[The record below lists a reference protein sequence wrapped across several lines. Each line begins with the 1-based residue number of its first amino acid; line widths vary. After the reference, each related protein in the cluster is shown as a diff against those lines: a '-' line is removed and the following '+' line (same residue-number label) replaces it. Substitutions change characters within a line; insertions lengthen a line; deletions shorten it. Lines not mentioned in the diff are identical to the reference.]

1 MNQGK
6 QSKIQ
11 AVERTFSIVEKLL
24 ELDGATCVDV
34 SNQLELPVSTVFDH
48 LDTLVT
54 LGYVVHDDGKF
65 QISSRFLDIG
75 IQMQNQQE
83 VYNISEQ
90 ELRKLSEEVG
100 EHAVLMIEENGYG
113 VFLDIA
119 RSESSVQII
128 AQTGTR
134 TWLHTT
140 ASGKVLLAYTGRDES
155 EEIIESRGLHERT
168 DNTITDREN
177 LFEELET
184 IREQEYAVDNGEG
197 LEGLNGIAVP
207 IIDRSV
213 EDIAASIGIY
223 SPDNQNVDQFIQDSL
238 SELKRTA
245 NTIEINLTYGG

>member
-34 SNQLELPVSTVFDH
+34 SSQLELPVSTVFDH

-54 LGYVVHDDGKF
+54 LGYVVHDDGEF

-75 IQMQNQQE
+75 VQMQNQQE

-100 EHAVLMIEENGYG
+100 EHAVLMTEENGYG

-140 ASGKVLLAYTGRDES
+140 ASGKVLLAYTGCDEV
-155 EEIIESRGLHERT
+155 EEIIESRGLPERT

-245 NTIEINLTYGG
+245 NTVEINLTYGS